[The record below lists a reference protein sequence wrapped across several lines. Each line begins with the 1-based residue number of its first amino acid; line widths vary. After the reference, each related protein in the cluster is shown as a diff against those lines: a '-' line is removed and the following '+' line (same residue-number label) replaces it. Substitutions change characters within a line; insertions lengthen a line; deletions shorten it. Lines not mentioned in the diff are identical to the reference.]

1 MTVASSSWRRWWRR
15 NCDNIV
21 VRRRPKKCY
30 RIFLTVCF
38 FVILYANYW
47 KSIVQTSNKII
58 FDNSFDSDSHS
69 DSPTVKVKQSEQLL
83 SQLKKHS
90 TYKTT
95 YHQRENNTVK
105 FYMLN
110 TPDIAT
116 ILNLQQRVDGGK
128 NNHTNRTVEALS
140 VASEYYR
147 NNINEES
154 AEMWLHRGFK
164 QLLKA
169 NRTYNSK
176 EADVYIVGGYFHLYS
191 SGKIMIHPNK
201 PSRKGKKRKKKNNI
215 DDDDDGNNRTESSSS
230 VSTSWDVMV
239 STLYRNIVIDSTKP
253 HLILI
258 PTWNPTVSRRIGL
271 YSLVKTL
278 RSSGV
283 SDSNIWSL
291 GFERNLHWQPIS
303 HISHIIPIP
312 YVVTSTKRT
321 QQQQQLQLQRLQKPQ
336 QLPSLLSS
344 TDSSTTNTTR
354 KKNFVFYA
362 GDYRRNA
369 GKWAGCFRSNLTQ
382 ALLRHHQR
390 NDNNDN
396 STDNNSNN
404 NYSNIDVRLV
414 HKKDRLNQTLYNMRM
429 RTSDYCLILCGDTPS
444 SRSLSSAIVEGCIPI
459 QIGSRLRGLCDPP
472 CHEGYGWTI
481 SGPKYPHLPYG
492 EIIPY
497 DLFPEIDEKALLLMN
512 DNNNNN
518 NNTTNDGGSDSSST
532 YDVDGDVIGSSKP
545 SDLETLFGIYD
556 DNKKKQLRSIME
568 KVHSGFI
575 YGYGDPVSSE
585 EFGDAA
591 SYIWESFVV
600 ALKNE
605 REQ

>member
-58 FDNSFDSDSHS
+58 FDNNFDSDSHR
-69 DSPTVKVKQSEQLL
+69 DSLTVKVKQSKELL
-83 SQLKKHS
+83 SQQKKHS
-90 TYKTT
+90 TDKTT
-95 YHQRENNTVK
+95 YHQQENNTVK
-105 FYMLN
+105 FYMLD

-128 NNHTNRTVEALS
+128 NNHTNRTVEAVS

-164 QLLKA
+164 QLLEA

-191 SGKIMIHPNK
+191 SGKIMTHPNK
-201 PSRKGKKRKKKNNI
+201 SSRKGKKRKKKKDI
-215 DDDDDGNNRTESSSS
+215 DDDDDGSNRTEFFSSI
-230 VSTSWDVMV
+230 STSWDVMV

-312 YVVTSTKRT
+312 YVVTSTKST

-354 KKNFVFYA
+354 KKNFVFYV

-369 GKWAGCFRSNLTQ
+369 GKWA
-382 ALLRHHQR
+382 
-390 NDNNDN
+390 
-396 STDNNSNN
+396 
-404 NYSNIDVRLV
+404 
-414 HKKDRLNQTLYNMRM
+414 
-429 RTSDYCLILCGDTPS
+429 
-444 SRSLSSAIVEGCIPI
+444 GCIPI

-492 EIIPY
+492 DIIPY
-497 DLFPEIDEKALLLMN
+497 DFFPEIDEKALLLMN

-518 NNTTNDGGSDSSST
+518 NNTNDGAGDSRSS

>member
-1 MTVASSSWRRWWRR
+1 MTVSSSSSSSSWRRRRWRR
-15 NCDNIV
+15 SCDNIV
-21 VRRRPKKCY
+21 VRRRPKNGY

-38 FVILYANYW
+38 FVILYSNYW
-47 KSIVQTSNKII
+47 KSIVQTSDKII
-58 FDNSFDSDSHS
+58 FDNSIDSDS
-69 DSPTVKVKQSEQLL
+69 DSPTVKVKESEELP
-83 SQLKKHS
+83 SQQKKND
-90 TYKTT
+90 KTT
-95 YHQRENNTVK
+95 YHQQERNTVN
-105 FYMLN
+105 FYMLD
-110 TPDIAT
+110 TPDVAT
-116 ILNLQQRVDGGK
+116 ILYLQQRVDGGK
-128 NNHTNRTVEALS
+128 NNKNRTVEALT

-164 QLLKA
+164 QLKA
-169 NRTYNSK
+169 NRTYNST

-191 SGKIMIHPNK
+191 SGKIMMHPNK
-201 PSRKGKKRKKKNNI
+201 PSRKRKKRKNKNNI
-215 DDDDDGNNRTESSSS
+215 DDDDDDDGDNRTESSSS
-230 VSTSWDVMV
+230 VSTSWDVVV
-239 STLYRNIVIDSTKP
+239 STLYRNIIIDSTKP

-258 PTWNPTVSRRIGL
+258 PTWNPSVSRRIGL
-271 YSLVKTL
+271 HSLVRTL
-278 RSSGV
+278 RLSGI
-283 SDSNIWSL
+283 SDSNIWSV
-291 GFERNLHWQPIS
+291 GFERNLHWQPIP
-303 HISHIIPIP
+303 HVSHIIPIP
-312 YVVTSTKRT
+312 YVVTSNTRT
-321 QQQQQLQLQRLQKPQ
+321 RQQQLQPQKPKQ
-336 QLPSLLSS
+336 IPSLLPS

-354 KKNFVFYA
+354 KKNFVFYV

-382 ALLRHHQR
+382 SLLRR
-390 NDNNDN
+390 NDNND
-396 STDNNSNN
+396 SSIDNNNN
-404 NYSNIDVRLV
+404 NYNNIDVRLV

-429 RTSDYCLILCGDTPS
+429 RTSEYCLILCGDTPS

-459 QIGSRLRGLCDPP
+459 QVGSRLRGLCNPP
-472 CHEGYGWTI
+472 CHEGFGWTI

-497 DLFPEIDEKALLLMN
+497 DFFPEIDEKALLLMN
-512 DNNNNN
+512 NNK
-518 NNTTNDGGSDSSST
+518 NDGGDDTSST
-532 YDVDGDVIGSSKP
+532 DDVDGDVIGSSKP

-556 DNKKKQLRSIME
+556 DNKKKHLRSIME